1 MNAMRHSAM
10 LGLLVA
16 LAGCGGAKDS
26 QPTTPKTPS
35 GSSVDATA
43 KQKGDGGEAEA
54 AVGGEGQPPVVMDA
68 AREASRGPGSPESS
82 HAGSGEPA
90 AAHAEPAPKVEL
102 AQPIAMPTPAAY
114 RSGEVLAYLPKDCD
128 ERVFA
133 NVGAMIPADAAA
145 AVGAAALRVL
155 GMKSKEA
162 AVAIAGALRTARDA
176 GFDPFTQTREI
187 AVCGDGDVVAV
198 GLALDKGVDLAAT
211 LQRVM
216 VAVGERAGEVVRE
229 GSVNVLRNDSGG
241 ALAQVNGNV
250 LVIADREADLRP
262 AIAGKAGAAGFGDV
276 SKHLVL
282 VRNREVGVD
291 VLGKGGNLDVSVAVH
306 LSDGDAREAQAHGK
320 EFMAEASQILTKVA
334 EQMEA
339 TPAKP
344 LAARVRAIRPQL
356 RGKDLV
362 FQGSTPVSELQ
373 AVLKGIVSMKPE
385 DLARMMPR

>member
-35 GSSVDATA
+35 SASVDATA
-43 KQKGDGGEAEA
+43 KEKGDGAEAEA

-68 AREASRGPGSPESS
+68 AREASRGPGSPESG
-82 HAGSGEPA
+82 HAGPGEPA
-90 AAHAEPAPKVEL
+90 ATHAEPAPVAL

-114 RSGEVLAYLPKDCD
+114 RSGEALAYLPKDCD

-216 VAVGERAGEVVRE
+216 VAVGERPGEVVRE
-229 GSVNVLRNDSGG
+229 GSLNVLRNDSGG

-250 LVIADREADLRP
+250 LVIADHEADLRP
-262 AIAGKAGAAGFGDV
+262 AVAGKAGAAGFGDV

-306 LSDGDAREAQAHGK
+306 LSDGDAREAQAHSK
-320 EFMAEASQILTKVA
+320 EFMAEANEILNKVA

-344 LAARVRAIRPQL
+344 LAARVRAVRPQL
-356 RGKDLV
+356 RGKDLL

-373 AVLKGIVSMKPE
+373 AVLKGVVSMKPE
-385 DLARMMPR
+385 DLARMLPR